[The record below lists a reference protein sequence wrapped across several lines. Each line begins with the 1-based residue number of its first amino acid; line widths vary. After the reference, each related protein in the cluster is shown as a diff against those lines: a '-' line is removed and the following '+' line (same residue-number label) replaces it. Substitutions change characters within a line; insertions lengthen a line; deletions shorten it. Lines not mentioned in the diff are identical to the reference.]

1 MGELVGDGEEVGGG
15 KGGKEGG
22 RGWVASCSAFRVLLG
37 GGVSFAFIAPWPPP
51 ESSPINEL
59 DLVTFQAVSLASL

>member
-15 KGGKEGG
+15 KGGREG
-22 RGWVASCSAFRVLLG
+22 RCSSFSALSVLLG